1 MSINNFLT
9 KENVNTLWEVISD
22 EQIFKFLPRDI
33 QENISNL
40 FLNNIKGFF
49 ETERI
54 KTKSLTDTNKK
65 YVILIL
71 NYIKTTYPYKPN
83 KIKILDEP
91 QASELITYEEIQN
104 DRKTHFEKNLQQ
116 RQEEFENTMNVKAP
130 PVPEFS
136 EKITEKPIAEMDKI
150 IKEMTAKRNYE
161 VEQFNRKYQTD
172 INQVNNWLKPQDTS
186 VKSEKFETQNKAE
199 TETLKGDNSKT
210 NQQNSKYKF
219 LNIEDQTSVHSS
231 PKKTV
236 SWEDMSK
243 ESEVEEEEASIF
255 KKLKKINKPNILQD
269 ESNIQISF
277 DEDMNEN
284 IDTTRISNLENEMK
298 ILNSKMDTILELLLK
313 K

>member
-1 MSINNFLT
+1 
-9 KENVNTLWEVISD
+9 
-22 EQIFKFLPRDI
+22 
-33 QENISNL
+33 
-40 FLNNIKGFF
+40 
-49 ETERI
+49 
-54 KTKSLTDTNKK
+54 
-65 YVILIL
+65 L
-71 NYIKTTYPYKPN
+71 NYIKKNHPHQPS
-83 KIKILDEP
+83 KIKIFEEQP
-91 QASELITYEEIQN
+91 IKELITYEEIQN

-136 EKITEKPIAEMDKI
+136 EKIIEKPIGEMDKI

-199 TETLKGDNSKT
+199 TATLKGDNSKT

-219 LNIEDQTSVHSS
+219 LNIEDQNSVHSS

-243 ESEVEEEEASIF
+243 ESELEEDSIF
-255 KKLKKINKPNILQD
+255 KKLKKVNKPNIVQD
-269 ESNIQISF
+269 ESNIQITF

-284 IDTTRISNLENEMK
+284 KDTMRISNLENEMK

>member
-186 VKSEKFETQNKAE
+186 VKSEKFDTQNKAE
-199 TETLKGDNSKT
+199 TETAKT

-219 LNIEDQTSVHSS
+219 LNIEDQNSVHSS

-255 KKLKKINKPNILQD
+255 KKLKKINKPNIVQD
-269 ESNIQISF
+269 ESNIQITF
-277 DEDMNEN
+277 DEDMNED
-284 IDTTRISNLENEMK
+284 IDTRRISNLENEMK

>member
-40 FLNNIKGFF
+40 FLKNIKGFF

-186 VKSEKFETQNKAE
+186 VKSEKFDTQNKAE
-199 TETLKGDNSKT
+199 TETAKT

-219 LNIEDQTSVHSS
+219 LNIEDQNSVHSS

-255 KKLKKINKPNILQD
+255 KKLKKINKPNIVQD

-277 DEDMNEN
+277 DEDMNED

>member
-186 VKSEKFETQNKAE
+186 VKSEKFDTQNKAE
-199 TETLKGDNSKT
+199 TETAKT

-219 LNIEDQTSVHSS
+219 LNIEDQNSVHSS

-255 KKLKKINKPNILQD
+255 KKLKKINKPNIVQD

-277 DEDMNEN
+277 DEDMNED

>member
-40 FLNNIKGFF
+40 FLKNIKGFF

-186 VKSEKFETQNKAE
+186 VKSEKFDTQNKAE
-199 TETLKGDNSKT
+199 TETAKT

-219 LNIEDQTSVHSS
+219 LNIEDQNSVHSS

-255 KKLKKINKPNILQD
+255 KKLKKINKPNIVQD
-269 ESNIQISF
+269 ESNIQITF
-277 DEDMNEN
+277 DEDMNED
-284 IDTTRISNLENEMK
+284 IDTRRISNLENEMK

>member
-40 FLNNIKGFF
+40 FLKNIKGFF

-186 VKSEKFETQNKAE
+186 VKSEKFDTQNKAE
-199 TETLKGDNSKT
+199 TETAKT

-219 LNIEDQTSVHSS
+219 LNIEDQNSVHSS

-243 ESEVEEEEASIF
+243 ESELEVEEDSIF
-255 KKLKKINKPNILQD
+255 KKLKKVNKPNIVQD
-269 ESNIQISF
+269 ESNIQITF

-284 IDTTRISNLENEMK
+284 KDTMRISNLENEMK